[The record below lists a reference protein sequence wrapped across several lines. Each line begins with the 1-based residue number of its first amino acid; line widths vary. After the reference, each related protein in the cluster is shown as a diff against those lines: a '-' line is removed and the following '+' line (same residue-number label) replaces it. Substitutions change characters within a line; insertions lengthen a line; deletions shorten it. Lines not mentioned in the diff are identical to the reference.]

1 MTCRLTSFWWP
12 RPLEEEM
19 LAGVES
25 AVPLSGAAWCLPR
38 GWTGLCVWDLGGET
52 ALVQLHHSAFPFAT
66 SAQLEVV
73 R

>member
-1 MTCRLTSFWWP
+1 
-12 RPLEEEM
+12 M

-38 GWTGLCVWDLGGET
+38 GWTGLCVRDLGGET
-52 ALVQLHHSAFPFAT
+52 ALVQLHHSSFPFAT